1 MYDTDELTGEP
12 LEGEESLAALSAF
25 ADGFATA
32 CALWPELVRSKNKAV
47 QAALVGIM
55 RYSSKDNAEDE
66 SAEENETETILRDIE
81 TDVAFA
87 NLDEAL
93 ADLQACV
100 QEIAEVTRKSEIRP
114 QSDSSRN
121 RKH

>member
-1 MYDTDELTGEP
+1 M
-12 LEGEESLAALSAF
+12 
-25 ADGFATA
+25 
-32 CALWPELVRSKNKAV
+32 